1 MCAFPSAA
9 YDGTIADAA
18 KCHLRFA
25 VESSSMDA
33 TTARRRNAKKTRKK
47 YICDDALAASSW
59 RNETTYASANDE
71 GTDARSDASIAG
83 AAAESHGATPTVDP
97 AIAAAHAP
105 IAPHVTSAA
114 NVAAQ

>member
-1 MCAFPSAA
+1 MPSPFRGGIVIHGRD
-9 YDGTIADAA
+9 DGEEEKREKDEK
-18 KCHLRFA
+18 KC
-25 VESSSMDA
+25 
-33 TTARRRNAKKTRKK
+33 
-47 YICDDALAASSW
+47 ICDDALAASSW

-105 IAPHVTSAA
+105 IAPHVASAA

>member
-33 TTARRRNAKKTRKK
+33 TMASRRRNAKDEKNVFRTTRHK
-47 YICDDALAASSW
+47 AS

-71 GTDARSDASIAG
+71 ERREKRREHRGRPPRTRRRDAHRQ
-83 AAAESHGATPTVDP
+83 DP
-97 AIAAAHAP
+97 AIAAHAP
-105 IAPHVTSAA
+105 IAPHVTLHA